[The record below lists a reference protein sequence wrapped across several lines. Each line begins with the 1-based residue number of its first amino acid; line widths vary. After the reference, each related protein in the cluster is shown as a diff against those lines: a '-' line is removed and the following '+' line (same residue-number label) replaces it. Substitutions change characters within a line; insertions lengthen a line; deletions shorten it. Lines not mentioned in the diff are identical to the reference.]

1 MFTDWQADNAQIQLA
16 RLNQLQQLLG
26 HVLVNKYLDF
36 RKSFSEGVQNMCQKI
51 GCNRW
56 QNSEDHLAGM
66 VSVGTSDFP
75 FGNFDLRQNL
85 LCLPDEN
92 QARFRR
98 HNPPVISVQEK
109 FSHPDFQLLNL
120 HAQSRLGDVAARG
133 GFAKTSLL
141 DHSHKISHLSYVH
154 VPGSLFIE
162 NCNPLR
168 KIKGSSETIAFA
180 YKTYRQTQF
189 QIFRRL
195 CY

>member
-1 MFTDWQADNAQIQLA
+1 MPQIQLA

-26 HVLVNKYLDF
+26 HVLVNKYWIF
-36 RKSFSEGVQNMCQKI
+36 GNRSVKESKTCARKI

-133 GFAKTSLL
+133 GFAKTSC
-141 DHSHKISHLSYVH
+141 STTA
-154 VPGSLFIE
+154 
-162 NCNPLR
+162 
-168 KIKGSSETIAFA
+168 IK
-180 YKTYRQTQF
+180 YR
-189 QIFRRL
+189 I
-195 CY
+195 